1 MLEQQIVY
9 SSYNNSFISAP
20 NNMKNFMLA
29 LLTMKRLLIVYGSL
43 KHLAYKLQKEGIKG
57 KFLKVNKSM
66 YSSTRSCVKVNQNTM
81 TESFLCN
88 KGIMARDGLSPVLFF
103 FMNDLP
109 EYFRALNCL
118 A

>member
-1 MLEQQIVY
+1 
-9 SSYNNSFISAP
+9 
-20 NNMKNFMLA
+20 MKNFMLA

-88 KGIMARDGLSPVLFF
+88 KVIWQGTA
-103 FMNDLP
+103 
-109 EYFRALNCL
+109 
-118 A
+118 